1 MAEHVCPWWVGYL
14 LASPLR
20 RMIQNPDRILQ
31 PYVQAGMRV
40 LDVGSAMGFFT
51 LPLARLVGEQG
62 RVVAVDLQE
71 KMIRSLRRRA
81 IKAGLEARIET
92 RVCTSASLGVDD
104 LNGSIDFALAFAVLH
119 EMPDIRSALI
129 GITRTLRPGAHLLI
143 AEPAGH
149 VSHDDFGR
157 TLEIASACGL
167 EPAGSPT
174 IRRSHSTVLRKPIP

>member
-1 MAEHVCPWWVGYL
+1 MAEHVCPWWLGYV

-81 IKAGLEARIET
+81 IKAGLETRIET

-104 LNGSIDFALAFAVLH
+104 LSGSIDFALAFAVLH

-129 GITRTLRPGAHLLI
+129 SITRALRPGAHLLI

-157 TLEIASACGL
+157 TLEIASTCGL

-174 IRRSHSTVLRKPIP
+174 IRRSHSAVLQKPIP